1 MCHSQWIAPSGKWKS
16 MIWHQDTGSWLLTLG
31 HLAPWYGHQ
40 VSHNC
45 HLNGSA
51 ESVNRNLHSVKFTH
65 WNPWDPALV
74 WLKSILRLQLSTFR
88 SSGLNLATSSSTSH
102 LDSVVS
108 SFTTSHSLRPLSGHW
123 FYIFVK
129 TVAAFLSSSPF
140 FTLVSNHTKVVLTYR
155 CNCQSS
161 ASFSCDLQAEPN
173 LAPRAC
179 SVMANW
185 KALIIIN
192 GSPERSIGIV
202 HVRLH
207 LRHAFLKLLQDI
219 LKHTLHWK
227 ERYKKLPQF

>member
-1 MCHSQWIAPSGKWKS
+1 MCHSQWIAPSGKWES
-16 MIWHQDTGSWLLTLG
+16 MIRHQDTGSWLLTLG

-65 WNPWDPALV
+65 WNPWDPAVV
-74 WLKSILRLQLSTFR
+74 WLKSILGYNSAPSDPPVWTWQRPVPPPIWTQSSPASQLRTRFDR
-88 SSGLNLATSSSTSH
+88 S
-102 LDSVVS
+102 LDIGFIV
-108 SFTTSHSLRPLSGHW
+108 
-123 FYIFVK
+123 FVN

-173 LAPRAC
+173 LVPRAYR
-179 SVMANW
+179 VKDNW

>member
-1 MCHSQWIAPSGKWKS
+1 MCHSQWIAPSGKWES
-16 MIWHQDTGSWLLTLG
+16 MIRHQDTGSWLLTLG

-65 WNPWDPALV
+65 WNPWDPAVV

-123 FYIFVK
+123 FYIFCKNCRCLFVVFTFFYVGFK
-129 TVAAFLSSSPF
+129 LYQGCFNLPVQLPIIGQFFLWSSGRAQLG
-140 FTLVSNHTKVVLTYR
+140 TEG
-155 CNCQSS
+155 
-161 ASFSCDLQAEPN
+161 LQ
-173 LAPRAC
+173 
-179 SVMANW
+179 
-185 KALIIIN
+185 
-192 GSPERSIGIV
+192 
-202 HVRLH
+202 
-207 LRHAFLKLLQDI
+207 RHG
-219 LKHTLHWK
+219 
-227 ERYKKLPQF
+227 